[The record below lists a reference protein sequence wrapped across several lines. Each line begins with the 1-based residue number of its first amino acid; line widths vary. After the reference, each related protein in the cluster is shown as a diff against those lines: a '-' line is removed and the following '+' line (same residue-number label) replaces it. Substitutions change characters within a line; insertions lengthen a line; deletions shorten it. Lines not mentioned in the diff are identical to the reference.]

1 MAPKGSKL
9 NNYINYRMR
18 VTLQDG
24 RNFIGTFKAFDK
36 HMNLILV
43 DCDEFRRIKPKKGET
58 QVREEKR
65 TLGLVLLRG
74 EHLVSMSVDGP
85 PPQEASSARVP
96 NMPQGMGGG
105 SGRGT
110 ARAAGRGMG
119 GPGAPTGLTGP
130 VAGVG
135 GPMGAQMRPPM
146 GAPGG
151 RGYGRGY

>member
-1 MAPKGSKL
+1 
-9 NNYINYRMR
+9 MR

-24 RNFIGTFKAFDK
+24 RNFIGTFKTFDK

-85 PPQEASSARVP
+85 PPQEAATARVP
-96 NMPQGMGGG
+96 NMPSGMGRGG
-105 SGRGT
+105 PGQ

-119 GPGAPTGLTGP
+119 GPGAPSGLSGP

>member
-85 PPQEASSARVP
+85 PPQVEIFTVFS
-96 NMPQGMGGG
+96 MI
-105 SGRGT
+105 
-110 ARAAGRGMG
+110 
-119 GPGAPTGLTGP
+119 
-130 VAGVG
+130 
-135 GPMGAQMRPPM
+135 PMIF
-146 GAPGG
+146 
-151 RGYGRGY
+151 